1 MSLLEIGTLCITLE
15 RRDPHNAGRVVRVLG
30 YLGEPE
36 HGEPGMYA
44 IETVSDRPF
53 ATTFYRDAAGR
64 KHLRHH
70 ATTRCRAPRAYLRPL
85 LHPDVI
91 VSVEAAEAALDPMRP
106 AIDGLEAAL
115 LEGLLAATEP
125 ATVDDLEPDEDDDEP
140 GDPDLQGIVTIDLA
154 LMGMTLE
161 EYFEETDPEEE
172 LA

>member
-1 MSLLEIGTLCITLE
+1 MSFLEAGTLCITLE
-15 RRDPHNAGRVVRVLG
+15 RRDPRNAGRVVRILK
-30 YLGEPE
+30 YLGDLD
-36 HGEPGMYA
+36 HGEAGMYA

-53 ATTFYRDAAGR
+53 ATTFYLDAAGR
-64 KHLRHH
+64 EHLRHD
-70 ATTRCRAPRAYLRPL
+70 AATRCRAPRAYLRPL

-91 VSVEAAEAALDPMRP
+91 VSVEAEEAALDPMRP

-115 LEGLLAATEP
+115 LAATAP
-125 ATVDDLEPDEDDDEP
+125 ATVDDLETNEDDDES
-140 GDPDLQGIVTIDLA
+140 GDPDLRGIVTIDLA